1 MALTVLLGGARSG
14 KSSLAVDIARR
25 ESSPVVF
32 LATAEARDEEM
43 AARIVEH
50 RSSRPPEWKTVEEP
64 LDVGGVLDDLPAEAC
79 VVLDC
84 LTLWVANL
92 LAAGSD
98 AEAVSRAAV
107 RVAAQRPGQTIVV
120 TNEVGSGIVPADPDT
135 RRFRDTLGAVN
146 ATWVAAAD
154 RALFVVAGRALPLVQ
169 PDDALRD

>member
-14 KSSLAVDIARR
+14 KSSLAVDLARR

-32 LATAEARDEEM
+32 LATAEPGDEDM
-43 AARIVEH
+43 AARILDH
-50 RSSRPPEWKTVEEP
+50 RSSRPAEWKTVEEP
-64 LDVGGVLDDLPAEAC
+64 LDIGGVLADLPTESC

-92 LAAGSD
+92 RAAGRD
-98 AEAVSRAAV
+98 AEAAARETV
-107 RVAAQRPGQTIVV
+107 HVAAARTGHTIVV
-120 TNEVGSGIVPADPDT
+120 TNEVGSGIVPADPET
-135 RRFRDTLGAVN
+135 RRFRDTLGVVN

-154 RALFVVAGRALPLVQ
+154 RALLMVAGRALRLVW